1 MESSLSTLSTTAKD
15 VSQRL
20 ESFPA
25 LLRSMVANPPDGS
38 VRMTI
43 TPDMAQTMLK
53 HNTGNRA
60 RNAARIRQYA
70 ADMASGAWL
79 YSGQP
84 IIFADNGQLNDGQ
97 HRLHACIAAGVPF
110 ETDVKFGVPRKA
122 FVVTDT
128 GKKRTPGDVL
138 RIDGEQHA
146 STLGAAL
153 RMLAS
158 YNAGQY
164 HLGAVFTAQTLE
176 EVLADHP
183 GMRDS
188 VKVGCSVYRGFRLI
202 PASTLAFCHYVLS
215 GIHAQQC
222 ADFFDVLASGAA
234 RKTDPVVVL
243 RNQFINFNAKK
254 RRGDKAET
262 CALIFKAWNARR
274 KNITAKLFRW
284 SPDQNEAF
292 PKPE

>member
-1 MESSLSTLSTTAKD
+1 MI
-15 VSQRL
+15 
-20 ESFPA
+20 F
-25 LLRSMVANPPDGS
+25 NPPEGS

-43 TPDMAQTMLK
+43 TPQIAEAMLAY
-53 HNTGNRA
+53 NTGNRA
-60 RNAARIRQYA
+60 TNAVRIRQYSD
-70 ADMASGAWL
+70 DMSSGAWL

-110 ETDVKFGVPRKA
+110 ESDVKFGVPRKA

-128 GKKRTPGDVL
+128 GKKRTPADVL
-138 RIDGEQHA
+138 GISGEQHA
-146 STLGAAL
+146 TTLAAAL

-158 YNAGQY
+158 YNEGHY
-164 HLGAVFTAQTLE
+164 HFAAVFTAQALE
-176 EVLADHP
+176 EVLAAHP

-188 VKVGCSVYRGFRLI
+188 AAVGRAVYREFRLI

-222 ADFFDVLASGAA
+222 SDFFEVLSSGAA

-262 CALIFKAWNARR
+262 SALIFKAWNARR
-274 KNITAKLFRW
+274 KNVNAKLFRW